1 MSFSTDFPTVR
12 AMQTSIL
19 LPLILISGTGSETR
33 SADRSVTTENAA
45 LQEMLEGCR
54 SPVLD
59 TTEASRI
66 LYAAQLGVAS
76 PDAPKAPL
84 FIARCGDE
92 FVLFTRLAA
101 GSEDQVLYARFQDR
115 TYDLIEARRG

>member
-1 MSFSTDFPTVR
+1 
-12 AMQTSIL
+12 MQTSIL
-19 LPLILISGTGSETR
+19 LPLILISGTGSDTR

-45 LQEMLEGCR
+45 LQEMLAGCR

-66 LYAAQLGVAS
+66 LYDAQLGNTQLGGAS
-76 PDAPKAPL
+76 PDAPKPPL

-92 FVLFTRLAA
+92 FVLFTRRAV